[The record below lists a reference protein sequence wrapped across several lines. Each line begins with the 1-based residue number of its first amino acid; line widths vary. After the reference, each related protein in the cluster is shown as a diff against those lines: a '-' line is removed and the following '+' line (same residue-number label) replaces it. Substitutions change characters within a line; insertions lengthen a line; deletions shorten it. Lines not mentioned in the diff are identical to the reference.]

1 MAPMGDDV
9 ANQCRWAAN
18 AAAENDS
25 ELIDL
30 PPSEQV
36 SRGKELLSMLS
47 GFGGGKEN
55 SSGLQLFQAQQPQ
68 SEQRRPTAGL
78 RITAPAEPAVSSAM
92 LASHPQDR
100 SQMPGYHPAAAVVE
114 AQPQV
119 AGFAD
124 LAADWMMSQGHF
136 ASRPSLPSL
145 SPTSSPPVP
154 TWGSSGSGLSHAANA
169 PAGYPWA
176 ALSTTPPGGRAHSWP
191 MGTAPPDAQ
200 QLAGGSPAMH
210 MHGPAMTRGP
220 STGGLPSAPEAA
232 SWATP
237 GHSVA
242 RVAGVPEN
250 ALAYASWSS
259 ASLGS
264 SVSPTMASLHHAQ
277 TPAAFPALATA
288 APMTAM
294 SYADQPTMF
303 TRNQMRA
310 EAAPYVPGTTT
321 ALGVGVQA
329 C

>member
-1 MAPMGDDV
+1 MGDDV
-9 ANQCRWAAN
+9 SNQCRWAAN
-18 AAAENDS
+18 ANAENDS

-55 SSGLQLFQAQQPQ
+55 SSSALRLFETQQPQ

-78 RITAPAEPAVSSAM
+78 RISAPAESAVSSAM
-92 LASHPQDR
+92 LPSHPQDC
-100 SQMPGYHPAAAVVE
+100 SQIPGYHPAAAAVE

-119 AGFAD
+119 TGFAD
-124 LAADWMMSQGHF
+124 PAADWMMSQGHF
-136 ASRPSLPSL
+136 ASRPSL

-154 TWGSSGSGLSHAANA
+154 TWGSSGSGLAHTANA
-169 PAGYPWA
+169 PAGSSPWA
-176 ALSTTPPGGRAHSWP
+176 ALSTTPPGGRAHNSWP

-200 QLAGGSPAMH
+200 QLAGGSPVMH
-210 MHGPAMTRGP
+210 MHGPAMTRCP
-220 STGGLPSAPEAA
+220 APGGLAAAAEAA

-242 RVAGVPEN
+242 RIVGAPEIGGT
-250 ALAYASWSS
+250 YASWSS

-264 SVSPTMASLHHAQ
+264 SVSPTMASLHHTQ
-277 TPAAFPALATA
+277 TPAVFPALATA

-303 TRNQMRA
+303 SRNQMRA
-310 EAAPYVPGTTT
+310 EAAPYVPGT
-321 ALGVGVQA
+321 A